1 MSNGEIIQAAPYHHL
16 LSSSQEFQDLVNAH
30 KETAGSNRLVD
41 VSSSKGDSNTATEIS
56 KIYMDK
62 QFETS
67 QEGQLIKKE
76 EDRKKR
82 REEGSGGEG
91 HIKDL
96 LDVLLDIHEDE
107 NSDIKLTKENIKA
120 FILVSQCL

>member
-1 MSNGEIIQAAPYHHL
+1 MSQTCSEDDSEAEEVRKLVQDTVHLTGKFNVSDFIWFLRKWDLQGFGKGLKEIRDRFDAIMERA
-16 LSSSQEFQDLVNAH
+16 
-30 KETAGSNRLVD
+30 
-41 VSSSKGDSNTATEIS
+41 
-56 KIYMDK
+56 
-62 QFETS
+62 
-67 QEGQLIKKE
+67 IKKHE
-76 EDRKKR
+76 EERKKR

>member
-56 KIYMDK
+56 IIYMDTH
-62 QFETS
+62 FETS
-67 QEGQLIKKE
+67 Q
-76 EDRKKR
+76 D
-82 REEGSGGEG
+82 G
-91 HIKDL
+91 HSID
-96 LDVLLDIHEDE
+96 DE
-107 NSDIKLTKENIKA
+107 
-120 FILVSQCL
+120 